1 MVRKLMQIKG
11 RLMSRLGVLGLL
23 FAGLSVPSAVA
34 DHWIA
39 VGSFKNR
46 DAAEKGLL
54 QARAKTSESLSVVA
68 SESTAGINYRVSA
81 GPYVTLGDAKRA
93 LPDVL
98 DAGLSGAWIWQI
110 KTFASVANA
119 ERSEPTRARLS
130 SALADIDGVDFSELD
145 ETVLPRRSR
154 AVSSMRTNSLPTEV
168 QDAPEQAPPGYQLHR
183 LRRNN

>member
-1 MVRKLMQIKG
+1 MARKFMQIKG
-11 RLMSRLGVLGLL
+11 RLMSRLGLLALL
-23 FAGLSVPSAVA
+23 FSALSVQTAVA

-46 DAAEKGLL
+46 DAAEKALL
-54 QARAKTSESLSVVA
+54 QATAKTAEPLSVVA
-68 SESTAGINYRVSA
+68 SESSTGINYRVSV
-81 GPYVTLGDAKRA
+81 GPYATLGDAKRA

-98 DAGLSGAWIWQI
+98 DAGLSGAWIWQL
-110 KTFASVANA
+110 KSFASVANA
-119 ERSEPTRARLS
+119 GRSEPTRESLS
-130 SALADIDGVDFSELD
+130 SALADIDGLDFPELD

-154 AVSSMRTNSLPTEV
+154 AVSPVRTNSLPTEV